1 MEQRNVKQDLFWSH
15 ELFAFLIIIKKKRNW
30 VLISTLQR
38 LLFVK
43 LTRSFAQLASATLMF
58 ISECNFHLRAVRKGL
73 NVMVIGVTI
82 WLLTGQCRRLACVI
96 RQYNLYGERC
106 CRDYWFHFLVKTSI
120 VTFIFKRQPNRLVH
134 IHIYS
139 IYCQKIWIASDM

>member
-15 ELFAFLIIIKKKRNW
+15 ELFAFLIIIKKRNW
-30 VLISTLQR
+30 VLILTLQR

-43 LTRSFAQLASATLMF
+43 LTRSFAQLPSATLMF

-96 RQYNLYGERC
+96 RQYNR

-120 VTFIFKRQPNRLVH
+120 VTFIFKRQPNRLVLYFSNFFLVI
-134 IHIYS
+134 IH
-139 IYCQKIWIASDM
+139 